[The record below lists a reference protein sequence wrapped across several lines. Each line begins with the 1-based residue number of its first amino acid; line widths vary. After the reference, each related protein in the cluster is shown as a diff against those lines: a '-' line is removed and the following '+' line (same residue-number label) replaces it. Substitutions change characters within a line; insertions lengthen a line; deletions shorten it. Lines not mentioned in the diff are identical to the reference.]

1 MSSACDCRDS
11 RLRGRTAKHVRFTPE
26 SGHSSARR
34 VCPLLPRGLAG
45 KCVTPTCFSGQAA
58 THRQL
63 VRDLSHFNRRPR
75 ILHQCRAHSPHQLQ
89 FCCRCCKPS
98 RSLHQRTSGI
108 TIGVAT
114 DSSLAIIS
122 RLTTTCQFMAPK
134 EQSAELQTMFRA
146 TGTVAGITT
155 SVIPGFSAAVI
166 TAAVLAHAG
175 LGRPSGRCGIAG
187 DSGRLWVISRHR
199 STFNPMSALH
209 PRKRTLLGTIL
220 MSAVCQWQT
229 FRHL

>member
-1 MSSACDCRDS
+1 MAVY
-11 RLRGRTAKHVRFTPE
+11 GPVFKRTPNAVKRFIVIAP
-26 SGHSSARR
+26 
-34 VCPLLPRGLAG
+34 G
-45 KCVTPTCFSGQAA
+45 K
-58 THRQL
+58 RL

-89 FCCRCCKPS
+89 FCCRCCQPS
-98 RSLHQRTSGI
+98 HSPHQQTSGI

-114 DSSLAIIS
+114 ASSLAIIS

-146 TGTVAGITT
+146 TGTMAGITT
-155 SVIPGFSAAVI
+155 SAIPDFSAAVI

-187 DSGRLWVISRHR
+187 NSGRLCVISGHGRANSR
-199 STFNPMSALH
+199 CLPYPPAPSNNT
-209 PRKRTLLGTIL
+209 PRTTR
-220 MSAVCQWQT
+220 AVSKGEPG
-229 FRHL
+229 

>member
-1 MSSACDCRDS
+1 MLFRSG
-11 RLRGRTAKHVRFTPE
+11 GRVIVIA
-26 SGHSSARR
+26 SGKR
-34 VCPLLPRGLAG
+34 
-45 KCVTPTCFSGQAA
+45 
-58 THRQL
+58 L

-75 ILHQCRAHSPHQLQ
+75 ILHQCCVHSLHQLQ
-89 FCCRCCKPS
+89 FCCRCCQPS
-98 RSLHQRTSGI
+98 RLPHQQTSGI

-155 SVIPGFSAAVI
+155 SAIPGFSAAVI
-166 TAAVLAHAG
+166 TAAVLARAG

-187 DSGRLWVISRHR
+187 NSGRLWVISSIAARICDVCFTLPPKSRHQAFMSTRPNFFGRVQEDPPRLRPVR
-199 STFNPMSALH
+199 S
-209 PRKRTLLGTIL
+209 
-220 MSAVCQWQT
+220 
-229 FRHL
+229 

>member
-1 MSSACDCRDS
+1 
-11 RLRGRTAKHVRFTPE
+11 
-26 SGHSSARR
+26 
-34 VCPLLPRGLAG
+34 
-45 KCVTPTCFSGQAA
+45 
-58 THRQL
+58 

-89 FCCRCCKPS
+89 FCCRCCQQPS
-98 RSLHQRTSGI
+98 RSPHQQTSDI

-114 DSSLAIIS
+114 ASSLAIIS

-155 SVIPGFSAAVI
+155 SAIPDFSAAVI

-175 LGRPSGRCGIAG
+175 LGRPSAQCGIAG
-187 DSGRLWVISRHR
+187 NSGRLWVISGHGRGICDVCLTPKRRHQA
-199 STFNPMSALH
+199 FMSN
-209 PRKRTLLGTIL
+209 
-220 MSAVCQWQT
+220 
-229 FRHL
+229 